1 MYIDTHVR
9 TKQCMH
15 FFLNLTCKLHIF
27 EYILF
32 FLLRMNQKKQ
42 MKPSNKSLSIGKAG
56 LVWNRKIKL
65 TLIHIQILTK
75 QKQHES

>member
-15 FFLNLTCKLHIF
+15 FFFKFNMQVTYFWIYTF
-27 EYILF
+27 LF
-32 FLLRMNQKKQ
+32 TAHESKKQ